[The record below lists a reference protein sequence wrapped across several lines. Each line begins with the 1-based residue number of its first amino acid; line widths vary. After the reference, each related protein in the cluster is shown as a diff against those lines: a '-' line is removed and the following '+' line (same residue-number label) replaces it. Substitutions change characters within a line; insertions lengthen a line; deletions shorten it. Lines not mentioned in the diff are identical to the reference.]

1 MRVRAIGRWALTL
14 GSAMALGVV
23 LARPTAPDQP
33 QTTAPA
39 QAPAPAPTAEPAG
52 PPGPSPHIKFDAT
65 ELDLG
70 DVIRGQDAVATF
82 TYHNT
87 GPVPLHILSAK
98 PG

>member
-1 MRVRAIGRWALTL
+1 MRVRAIGR
-14 GSAMALGVV
+14 GVV
-23 LARPTAPDQP
+23 LGWSVMALTAALARSAAPDP
-33 QTTAPA
+33 PAPPA
-39 QAPAPAPTAEPAG
+39 PEPAPAAEAAPSD
-52 PPGPSPHIKFDAT
+52 GPSPHIQFDKT

-87 GPVPLHILSAK
+87 GSAPLHILSAK